1 MPSGEDVVPWPPKG
15 IFRLSAPE
23 AEPKTGKE
31 VKMMQRRRH
40 GRSPGPRSGRPARP
54 KSYRVV
60 CAGCGKTV
68 VVQVAPPE
76 GKDLLCMECFKK

>member
-1 MPSGEDVVPWPPKG
+1 
-15 IFRLSAPE
+15 
-23 AEPKTGKE
+23 
-31 VKMMQRRRH
+31 MMQRRRH